1 MRAILLLQKKGIH
14 AQTDQKDAKPLLDER
29 LIYLGRAADQKG
41 AEDHVGNGGGNEG
54 LEVDMLPIADSHLGV
69 EDSADNAGEGGTFRQ
84 AVENGQHHHDHHAC
98 AKPGHTHDQAA
109 AQSRQGRE

>member
-1 MRAILLLQKKGIH
+1 MGVGVLLQEQVVNAQADEEH
-14 AQTDQKDAKPLLDER
+14 AKALLNER
-29 LIYLGRAADQKG
+29 LIHLGGEVDEYG
-41 AEDHVGNGGGNEG
+41 AEHHVGDGGGNEG

-69 EDSADNAGEGGTFRQ
+69 EDSADNAGDGGTFRQ

-109 AQSRQGRE
+109 AQSRQSRE

>member
-1 MRAILLLQKKGIH
+1 M
-14 AQTDQKDAKPLLDER
+14 DEQ
-29 LIYLGRAADQKG
+29 LIYLGGEADQEG
-41 AEDHVGNGGGNEG
+41 TEDHVGDGGGNEG

-69 EDSADNAGEGGTFRQ
+69 EDSADNAGDGGTLRQ